1 MERLCEGRM
10 QKLTP
15 VRLRST
21 VDTAV
26 EEGPVGHAM
35 DMRHAREIVDRAD
48 EHRRMFDA
56 RKYDGMWKEP
66 APWFAV
72 GAICAAG
79 AVPFLGLAYRSSGP
93 TVALAMFAIM
103 MALPFVGMIVFI
115 SWQSRWKARRLAET
129 AARVECPNC
138 ATILRADGPLSWSS
152 CADNE
157 IVCPTCGTTT
167 TEESYAAA
175 TLRAPWREMCRNAL
189 ISPRQ
194 IVAIGLVFVIAL
206 GGVLWMLSRVLS
218 IDIDTPQAEVDAI
231 QRDIRWLAP
240 LAQLWMVAGV
250 AIGVS
255 IIPLGARMLRAR
267 FVRWTKRPTC
277 LVCAA
282 PLDLEGSDAPII
294 ACESCGERYS
304 RAQVRIDIVDGAR
317 RPIWPR
323 REWRCNHPRAG
334 LP

>member
-1 MERLCEGRM
+1 
-10 QKLTP
+10 
-15 VRLRST
+15 
-21 VDTAV
+21 
-26 EEGPVGHAM
+26 M
-35 DMRHAREIVDRAD
+35 DMRRAREIVDRAD

-56 RKYDGMWKEP
+56 RNYEGMWNEP
-66 APWFAV
+66 APWIAIGSLFVAFA
-72 GAICAAG
+72 ILL
-79 AVPFLGLAYRSSGP
+79 LGVASLSSGP
-93 TVALAMFAIM
+93 TFTLAWFASVVS
-103 MALPFVGMIVFI
+103 LPFVGMIVFI
-115 SWQSRWKARRLAET
+115 SWQSRWKARRLAES

-138 ATILRADGPLSWSS
+138 ATVLRADGPLSWSS
-152 CADNE
+152 CADVE
-157 IVCPTCGTTT
+157 IVCPTCGTTM

-231 QRDIRWLAP
+231 QRDTRW

-250 AIGVS
+250 AIGIS
-255 IIPLGARMLRAR
+255 IIPLGAWMLRSR

-282 PLDLEGSDAPII
+282 PLDVEGSDAPII
-294 ACESCGERYS
+294 TCESCGERYS
-304 RAQVRIDIVDGAR
+304 RAQVRIDMVDGAR

-323 REWRCNHPRAG
+323 REWRSGRSRAG
-334 LP
+334 TD